1 MKLAGYWARSLCR
14 LLPPP
19 PMGRT
24 DIDLLPRIRVD
35 LLVKHATA
43 RKYENMCASV
53 VDNSQ
58 LKLAIECSVGYF
70 LPRQ

>member
-1 MKLAGYWARSLCR
+1 
-14 LLPPP
+14 
-19 PMGRT
+19 MGRT
-24 DIDLLPRIRVD
+24 DIVLLQRICVD
-35 LLVKHATA
+35 PLVKHATA

-58 LKLAIECSVGYF
+58 LKLAIECCVGYF